1 MKKKIITV
9 LVLLLV
15 FGGGIGL
22 GWYVRTQT
30 MNPIATLPNVFERV
44 SSFLVSSGEKED
56 EDLLYHDVGLADFII
71 NGSTKTKVAVDGIV
85 DKVTHEP
92 DGDYHVIL
100 RPQYD
105 PVGLFLVTETIPEI
119 KNLPLPNEGDH
130 IKIWGIT
137 RFDEPHNWWELHPVI
152 GWEKL

>member
-22 GWYVRTQT
+22 GWYVRNQT
-30 MNPIATLPNVFERV
+30 MDPTATLPNV
-44 SSFLVSSGEKED
+44 
-56 EDLLYHDVGLADFII
+56 
-71 NGSTKTKVAVDGIV
+71 
-85 DKVTHEP
+85 KVTHEP

-119 KNLPLPNEGDH
+119 KNLPLPNEGDR